1 MNLPELI
8 KKPLRPVR
16 EFALRVAYGRKG
28 IPRNVNGV
36 TFNVTPS
43 ARFAFPSSHDPEVAS
58 LMNDSVKPGM
68 CCWNVGAN
76 VGVHTLQ
83 MANKVGPKG
92 SVVAFEPNPNAAS
105 LLRRHVEFN
114 GYADTVTVVE
124 AAVGE
129 SEGEIDFFVAGFDPM
144 GRPQQANP
152 LLSSTTR
159 ISVPVI
165 TLDSFLKSQSRRPDC
180 IIMDI
185 EGWEIGALRGGRSL
199 LEAEPLPVLIVELHY
214 NAWEWSGHSRQDL
227 ETLLREYRLSVK
239 PLSGQTDP
247 LAQYG
252 QVLLYRAAA

>member
-1 MNLPELI
+1 M
-8 KKPLRPVR
+8 RPVR

-36 TFNVTPS
+36 TFKVMPS
-43 ARFAFPSSHDPEVAS
+43 ARFSFPSSHDPEVAS
-58 LMNDSVKPGM
+58 LLDIKVKPGM

-83 MANKVGPKG
+83 MANKVGSKG

-105 LLRRHVEFN
+105 LLRRHVQLN
-114 GYADTVTVVE
+114 GYDDRVTIVE

-129 SEGEIDFFVAGFDPM
+129 TAGETDFFVAGSDPM

-165 TLDSFLKSQSRRPDC
+165 TLDSYLKSQPRRPDC
-180 IIMDI
+180 IVMDI
-185 EGWEIGALRGGRSL
+185 EGWEVGALRGGRSL
-199 LEAEPLPVLIVELHY
+199 LRAEPLPLLIVELHY

-227 ETLLREYRLSVK
+227 ETLLREYGLSVR
-239 PLSGQTDP
+239 PLSGQTEP
-247 LAQYG
+247 LSQYG
-252 QVLLYRAAA
+252 QVLLYRAEAN